1 MSPADLA
8 ERLQVFLTEA
18 VGLSRRTALTRL
30 LLSPLAL
37 WEHRAHM
44 CMNIDM
50 HLTFTTAMLPR
61 FNSTPVLLQGGDVG
75 QQAFVVELLQLQELD
90 GPLVW
95 FGWQLKTPT
104 QHHSKNLS
112 SMSIRAAH
120 FLPEDTNTPNIL
132 TGRQTHSGCQS
143 NGKNTTGGNHT
154 AGSPRG
160 FEPKYGQHPETGNNN
175 TGRYV

>member
-1 MSPADLA
+1 MAGAEQIPEVGAADLA
-8 ERLQVFLTEA
+8 ERLHVFLTEA
-18 VGLSRRTALTRL
+18 VGLSRRTALTLL

-44 CMNIDM
+44 CMNINV
-50 HLTFTTAMLPR
+50 HSTFIAAMLPR
-61 FNSTPVLLQGGDVG
+61 FDSTPVLLQGGDVG
-75 QQAFVVELLQLQELD
+75 QQAFMVELLQLQELD

-95 FGWQLKTPT
+95 WGWLLRT
-104 QHHSKNLS
+104 QNHSKNLS
-112 SMSIRAAH
+112 SLSIRPSH

-132 TGRQTHSGCQS
+132 TGRQTHSGCQG

-160 FEPKYGQHPETGNNN
+160 FEPKCGQHP
-175 TGRYV
+175 